1 MNSKG
6 GYMEEM
12 LRVINLGVEVSGK
25 KVLENISL
33 YIKKGE
39 TYALFGPNGS
49 GKSTLMNTLIG
60 NPNYRVFDGR
70 IIFKGVDITDKD
82 ADVRA
87 NLGMGIAFQTPP
99 SINGVKLID
108 VLKKI
113 AEKRGIPEER
123 IYEMADFLNMT
134 DFLSRDINKGF
145 SGGEVKRSELLQL
158 LVMNPDFIML
168 DEPDSGVDLENVA
181 LVGEA
186 IKKLL
191 QRDKPKDEREKSG
204 ILITHT
210 GNILDYVD
218 ADYGVI
224 LYKGKLACVGNPYE
238 ILEDIR
244 EYGYEGCVRK
254 CLREFQNLN
263 QKK

>member
-1 MNSKG
+1 MDKD
-6 GYMEEM
+6 M
-12 LRVINLGVEVSGK
+12 LRVVNLGVKVGER
-25 KVLENISL
+25 KVLTNINL
-33 YIKKGE
+33 YIKRGE
-39 TYALFGPNGS
+39 TLALFGPNGS

-70 IIFKGVDITDKD
+70 IVFKGRDITEKD
-82 ADVRA
+82 TDYRA

-99 SINGVKLID
+99 AINGVKLID

-123 IYEMADFLNMT
+123 IYEYAEYLNMSDFL
-134 DFLSRDINKGF
+134 DRDINRGF

-158 LVMNPDFIML
+158 LVMDPDFIML
-168 DEPDSGVDLENVA
+168 DEPDSGVDIENVA

-186 IKKLL
+186 IRKLL
-191 QRDKPKDEREKSG
+191 QREVPKEERRKSG
-204 ILITHT
+204 IIITHT

-224 LYKGKLACVGNPYE
+224 LYRGKLACIGNPYE
-238 ILEDIR
+238 ILDDVR
-244 EYGYEGCVRK
+244 KYGYEGCVKK

-263 QKK
+263 QTK